1 METDHLKWLFGY
13 LRLAI
18 GFKKT
23 SFGRIYRNTSFT
35 NFFVMNGP
43 TEELTFAIGK
53 SIKPAFTLPCL
64 QLKQIQPI
72 LFDH

>member
-35 NFFVMNGP
+35 NFSVMNGP

-53 SIKPAFTLPCL
+53 SKTCFYSS
-64 QLKQIQPI
+64 
-72 LFDH
+72 LFAVETNSAYSL